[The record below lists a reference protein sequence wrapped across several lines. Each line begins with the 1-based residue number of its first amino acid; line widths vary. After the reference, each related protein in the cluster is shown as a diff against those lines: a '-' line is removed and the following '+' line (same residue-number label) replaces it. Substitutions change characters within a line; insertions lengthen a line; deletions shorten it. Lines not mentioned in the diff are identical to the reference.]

1 MLPEN
6 RIPTHP
12 GEILLEEFL
21 IPMNVSQVAFASHIG
36 VSTQRVNEIV
46 RGKRGVTPET
56 AWLFA
61 EALGTSPEFWL
72 NLQTNYDLVRFRPKR
87 QVQRISINA

>member
-21 IPMNVSQVAFASHIG
+21 NPLGVSQVTFSSHIG
-36 VSTQRVNEIV
+36 VSVQRVNEIV
-46 RGKRGVTPET
+46 NGRRGVTPET

-61 EALGTSPEFWL
+61 QALGTSPEFWL
-72 NLQTNYDLVRFRPKR
+72 NLQTNYDLARSRPKKR
-87 QVQRISINA
+87 VAWMTVAA